1 MTFRPLTRSIRE
13 GIRQLVSRPVYLTC
27 LVAVPLIFTLFFIN
41 LMDEGVAMRVPS
53 GVVDLDHSAL
63 SRKVTRTLAA
73 SQYVDISA
81 DYESFHQANDAVRRG
96 EIFGFFMIPSDF
108 QKNTLGQRQPT
119 ITYYCNMTYFVPAS
133 LMFKGF
139 KTVAVTTAG
148 GLVQATLVSTGFV
161 GEDTSMAL
169 IQPVSMQIQGI
180 NNPWMNYNYY
190 LTNSFVPGLIA
201 LMVALITAYT
211 ICDEIKRG
219 TSVSLMRRSG
229 GSVLIAVLGKL
240 IPQAV
245 IETVVGTACLA
256 IMYGFNHF
264 PMHCPAWHMILAMML
279 LVIASQGFALTIC
292 CIIPNLRFSVSLCA
306 LTGILAFSIAAFSF
320 PVSDMYPEIGIFSY
334 ILPVRY
340 YFLIY
345 ADQALNG
352 IPLYYSRF
360 YYIALL
366 IFPLTG
372 LIGLPRLKKRMLKPV
387 YVP

>member
-1 MTFRPLTRSIRE
+1 MKLNFLIQALHDGWHTL
-13 GIRQLVSRPVYLTC
+13 LSRRVYLVN
-27 LVAVPLIFTLFFIN
+27 LIAVPILFTLFFIN
-41 LMDEGVAMRVPS
+41 MMDSGLPLKVPS
-53 GVVDLDHSAL
+53 AIVDLDQSTL
-63 SRKVTRTLAA
+63 SRQVTRSLG
-73 SQYVDISA
+73 SSELVSLDKSL
-81 DYESFHQANDAVRRG
+81 ESFHEAVTQVRRG
-96 EIFGFFMIPSDF
+96 DIFGFFMIPEDF
-108 QKNTLGQRQPT
+108 QADAIGGRTPT
-119 ITYYCNMTYFVPAS
+119 ITYYCNMTFFVPGTLS
-133 LMFKGF
+133 FKGF
-139 KTVAVTTAG
+139 KTTAVTTAG
-148 GLVQATLVSTGFV
+148 GLVQTTLVSNGINEATAG
-161 GEDTSMAL
+161 AL
-169 IQPVSMQIQGI
+169 IQPVAIQQQAIG
-180 NNPWMNYNYY
+180 NPWMNYNYY
-190 LTNSFVPGLIA
+190 LTNSFVPGMIA

-219 TSVSLMRRSG
+219 TSVRLMHQSG

-245 IETVVGTACLA
+245 IETVVGAACLA